1 MSGGDGSL
9 TTTATELTPGA
20 FDLAQRLA
28 DELGIARWQAAN
40 TLLLLDQGNTVPF
53 IARYRKERTGELDE
67 ETLRRLKERAAALR
81 ALEERRQE
89 VRRLLAEQGNLT
101 PELDAALATAES
113 MQRIEDL
120 YRPYRPRRR
129 TRAQIAR
136 EKGLEPLAEAVL
148 TLTWPADS
156 CPEPLPRSWLQG
168 LSIPRRGRT
177 GRGPRSRGALDIV
190 AEVISDDPDVRA
202 LAA

>member
-1 MSGGDGSL
+1 M
-9 TTTATELTPGA
+9 
-20 FDLAQRLA
+20 
-28 DELGIARWQAAN
+28 
-40 TLLLLDQGNTVPF
+40 PF

-136 EKGLEPLAEAVL
+136 EKGLEPLAEAVFDPDVARGH
-148 TLTWPADS
+148 PA
-156 CPEPLPRSWLQG
+156 RSLCRG
-168 LSIPRRGRT
+168 VGCNVCRSRERGRT
-177 GRGPRSRGALDIV
+177 GRGARSRERSTSSRRSSRTTLMCGLW
-190 AEVISDDPDVRA
+190 RA
-202 LAA
+202 S